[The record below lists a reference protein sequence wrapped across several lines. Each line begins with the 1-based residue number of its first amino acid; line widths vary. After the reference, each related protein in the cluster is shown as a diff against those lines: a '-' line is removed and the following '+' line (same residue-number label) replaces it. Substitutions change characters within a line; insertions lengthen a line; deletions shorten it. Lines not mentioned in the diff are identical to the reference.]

1 MTTGGRLARRCALA
15 VLLAAAGGPAAPA
28 DWGIEQQMQALAAV
42 KSSRASFVELKHI
55 AILTT
60 PLQSRG
66 RLVYTAPGRLEK
78 HTLSPRRESLVL
90 EGDQL
95 TVESGDRK
103 QRRTLQLQDQP
114 VVRAFVESIRSTLAG
129 DLATLTRFYKV
140 EFVGGERQ
148 WRLTLTPGDPQV
160 REVVSEIRIAG
171 SRDGITSVEFF
182 ETGGDRS
189 VMTIARDAP

>member
-114 VVRAFVESIRSTLAG
+114 VVRAFVESIGVGPKEYARSIRLHRALRRAETSSDWARI
-129 DLATLTRFYKV
+129 ATDTGYYDQAHLIS
-140 EFVGGERQ
+140 EFRQ
-148 WRLTLTPGDPQV
+148 LIGLTP
-160 REVVSEIRIAG
+160 
-171 SRDGITSVEFF
+171 VEYVNAMS
-182 ETGGDRS
+182 GDRNG
-189 VMTIARDAP
+189 VAACR

>member
-1 MTTGGRLARRCALA
+1 
-15 VLLAAAGGPAAPA
+15 
-28 DWGIEQQMQALAAV
+28 MQALGAV
-42 KSSRASFVELKHI
+42 KSSQAAFVELKHV
-55 AILTT
+55 AILST

-90 EGDQL
+90 EGDEL
-95 TVESGDRK
+95 TLESKDRT

-129 DLATLTRFYKV
+129 DLAMLGRFYTVKF
-140 EFVGGERQ
+140 EGGERQ
-148 WRLTLTPGDPQV
+148 WRLTLTPRDPQM
-160 REVVSEIRIAG
+160 REAVSEIRIGG
-171 SRDGITSVEFF
+171 SRDAVTRVEFI

-189 VMTIARDAP
+189 VMTITRDAP